1 MPTIDSFN
9 GIKIHVYNGEHR
21 PPHIHADYNEFEIL
35 IGIEWG
41 VIYAGDLPV
50 KQLKQVFDWLSG
62 NSEWALEV
70 FYELNPEL
78 KWDRR

>member
-21 PPHIHADYNEFEIL
+21 PPHIHANYNEYEVL
-35 IGIEWG
+35 VDIEKE
-41 VIYAGDLPV
+41 VIFAGDLPTR
-50 KQLKQVFDWLSG
+50 QLKQVFDWLSG

-78 KWDRR
+78 Q